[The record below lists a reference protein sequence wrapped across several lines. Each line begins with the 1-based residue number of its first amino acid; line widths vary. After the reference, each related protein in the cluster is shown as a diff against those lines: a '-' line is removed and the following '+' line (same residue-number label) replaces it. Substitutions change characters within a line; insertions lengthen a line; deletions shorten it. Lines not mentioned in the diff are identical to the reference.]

1 MLDSVLVVEEHD
13 ALPISLRDWLLTSFP
28 PLRLREA
35 RSMEEALRLADQAQL
50 DLILVN
56 LELPGPNGIEAT
68 RALRK
73 RHPDCPVVVMSV
85 TDSEA
90 LRLAA
95 VEAGAAAFVSQRE
108 LPTTPPPIPDRPL
121 GWKSKF
127 PPSRVFHYLRRRG
140 DQPAYQR

>member
-1 MLDSVLVVEEHD
+1 MLVVEEHD
-13 ALPISLRDWLLTSFP
+13 GVRSALRDWLLASFP
-28 PLRLREA
+28 PLKLSEA
-35 RSMEEALRLADQAQL
+35 RGMEEALRLADQAQL

-73 RHPDCPVVVMSV
+73 RHPDCPVVVMSM

-95 VEAGAAAFVSQRE
+95 AEAGAAAFVSKRE
-108 LPTTPPPIPDRPL
+108 LPSTLLPIL
-121 GWKSKF
+121 G
-127 PPSRVFHYLRRRG
+127 RLLR
-140 DQPAYQR
+140 

>member
-1 MLDSVLVVEEHD
+1 MPVSPFPQPSLVDPGILASVLVVEEHD
-13 ALPISLRDWLLTSFP
+13 GVRSALRDWLLTSFP

-35 RSMEEALRLADQAQL
+35 RSMDEALRLADQAQL

-56 LELPGPNGIEAT
+56 LELPGANGIEAT

-95 VEAGAAAFVSQRE
+95 IDAGAAAFVSKRE
-108 LPTTPPPIPDRPL
+108 LPSTLPPILDRL
-121 GWKSKF
+121 LK
-127 PPSRVFHYLRRRG
+127 
-140 DQPAYQR
+140 